1 MRFKTG
7 VCSISFRNRSV
18 QEISTAVKK
27 TPLEYI
33 EWGSDVHLPVG
44 KSIMSDIPMSS
55 YGTYF
60 KLGTNPI
67 PELSAYINTAKA
79 HGTNLLR
86 LWCGGVGSSET
97 PDKKAL
103 FKECRKAAEL
113 AEAEGVMLCME
124 CHMNTFTDTPESAR
138 ELMEEVSSPAFRM
151 YWQPNQYRSVE
162 ENIYSAK
169 TLSSWVENV
178 HVFNWEGEIH
188 LPLGE
193 AQDVWKR
200 YLECFEKGVLL
211 LEFMPDNRLE
221 TLPVEAESLMRILED
236 LK

>member
-7 VCSISFRNRSV
+7 LCSISFRSKSV
-18 QEISTAVKK
+18 SEITLAVKK
-27 TPLEYI
+27 TSLEYI

-60 KLGTNPI
+60 RLGANPI
-67 PELSAYINTAKA
+67 SELKGYIDTAKA
-79 HGTNLLR
+79 NNTDILR

-103 FKECRKAAEL
+103 FQECRDAAKL

-138 ELMEEVSSPAFRM
+138 ELMEEISSPAFRM

-162 ENIYSAK
+162 KNIYSAK
-169 TLSSWVENV
+169 TLSSWVENI
-178 HVFNWEGEIH
+178 HVFNWEGERH